1 MELKLDTWQKQVLAT
16 KGNLCICSGRQSG
29 KSTVISIDAGEY
41 ALKHSNKNIMIIA
54 SVERQALLLFEKVLS
69 YIYNKDKSQIRMGK
83 DKGTKQTYTPTKH
96 KLTLKNGTVIN
107 CLPTGDSGYG
117 IRGYTID
124 RLYADEAHFINE
136 DVWAAV
142 TPMLATTGGDIILL
156 STPFGTTGY
165 FHRCFYDK
173 NFTSIH
179 VNTEE
184 VATNREEPQRTLMTE
199 FLKDEKTR
207 MTKLQYQQEYL
218 GLFVGGI
225 QRFFDD
231 ELIDKICLIKPNKAI
246 LGSLNEHV
254 YGTEPQILKYNII
267 GDKFQGIDIAR
278 MGGDETVLVSGDR
291 INKDRIVQ
299 FDLTIPEPQTLTDTA
314 RLIIH
319 KDRQIE
325 HKKIYMDDG
334 GLGVGVYD
342 LLYEDTQTK
351 RKVEGLNNA
360 SREIEKTINHG
371 KTKIRKKTLLGEDMS
386 INFKNLAE
394 NGKITLFDD
403 PRIRQSL
410 KSMQCD
416 YSDGKLKIYGNYSHI
431 FEALK
436 RAAYCMK
443 DKTLSI
449 MPFCK

>member
-1 MELKLDTWQKQVLAT
+1 MELKLDSWQEQVLAT

-41 ALKHSNKNIMIIA
+41 ALKNSNKNIMIIA

-69 YIYNKDKSQIRMGK
+69 HIYNKDKKAIKTGK
-83 DKGTKQTYTPTKH
+83 EKPTKH
-96 KLTLKNGTVIN
+96 KIQLKNGSIIN

-117 IRGYTID
+117 IRGHTID

-156 STPFGTTGY
+156 STPFGTSGY

-184 VATNREEPQRTLMTE
+184 VAAQRQEPQRTLMIE
-199 FLKDEKTR
+199 FLKDEKLR

-225 QRFFDD
+225 QRFFTDD
-231 ELIDKICLIKPNKAI
+231 LIDKICINRRFLED
-246 LGSLNEHV
+246 LNNTHV
-254 YGTEPQILKYNII
+254 GPQPQILKNFEER
-267 GDKFQGIDIAR
+267 FQGIDIAR
-278 MGGDETVLVSGDR
+278 MGGDETVMVSGDR
-291 INKDRIVQ
+291 LNKERIIQV
-299 FDLTIPEPQTLTDTA
+299 DLTIPEPQTLTDTA

-319 KDRQIE
+319 KDRE
-325 HKKIYMDDG
+325 LNHKKIYMDDG

-342 LLYEDTQTK
+342 ILYEDNQTK
-351 RKVEGLNNA
+351 RKVIPLNNA
-360 SREIEKTINHG
+360 SREIERKYEKKKI
-371 KTKIRKKTLLGEDMS
+371 KIRKKPLLGEDMAL
-386 INFKNLAE
+386 NLRNLAE
-394 NGKITLFDD
+394 KGKIELLDD

-410 KSMQCD
+410 KSMQFEN
-416 YSDGKLKIYGNYSHI
+416 SEGKLKIYGNYDHI

-436 RAAYCMK
+436 RLAWCMK
-443 DKTLSI
+443 DKTLNI
-449 MPFCK
+449 YIY